1 MEIEF
6 FNFIE
11 LWKDRYEFFLMDRG
25 IFIDEKGKSHPFAY
39 IYPMTESLEVE
50 TIREF
55 EQNSIIKFEVI
66 DLVKNFEIDSDKRI
80 MTIKYPDGVNY
91 TFETEQFAVE
101 ESLKLKQRYG
111 KTGRFTPCYRL
122 KVKAKNYTFKD
133 KQFSTSSNI
142 GYTDIITAAYD
153 IFKHKDKMFSKE
165 SYTMGVDYP
174 LVIDLA
180 HFEWYIHRFECFRN
194 VVEVEIKSMV
204 NEEMEKPRGTINV
217 EFTNGKY
224 EMREVKFTTD
234 KIKEVF
240 THNIANVDFYLL
252 SKNKIGFKG
261 DTNIPESG
269 GNVLDHRYDRKYSLQ
284 IEDFIS
290 LEELSQSDIQRLID
304 EKENETTEF
313 KSVVEET
320 SESFY
325 QNISKQMTAMANAQ
339 SKGLVL
345 VGVTK
350 TGIIEGVGDL
360 SIEEFMNNLQ
370 QTLDSHCDPW
380 IDFEKKEF
388 ELLYQKEKVKV
399 YVLSLLAS
407 KKRRP
412 YLYRLGKSKFEIP
425 LRRGDSTKWLSPK
438 EIKEYMFNIHKEK
451 DQTS

>member
-1 MEIEF
+1 M
-6 FNFIE
+6 
-11 LWKDRYEFFLMDRG
+11 
-25 IFIDEKGKSHPFAY
+25 
-39 IYPMTESLEVE
+39 
-50 TIREF
+50 
-55 EQNSIIKFEVI
+55 
-66 DLVKNFEIDSDKRI
+66 
-80 MTIKYPDGVNY
+80 
-91 TFETEQFAVE
+91 
-101 ESLKLKQRYG
+101 
-111 KTGRFTPCYRL
+111 
-122 KVKAKNYTFKD
+122 
-133 KQFSTSSNI
+133 
-142 GYTDIITAAYD
+142 
-153 IFKHKDKMFSKE
+153 
-165 SYTMGVDYP
+165 
-174 LVIDLA
+174 
-180 HFEWYIHRFECFRN
+180 
-194 VVEVEIKSMV
+194 
-204 NEEMEKPRGTINV
+204 
-217 EFTNGKY
+217 
-224 EMREVKFTTD
+224 
-234 KIKEVF
+234 
-240 THNIANVDFYLL
+240 
-252 SKNKIGFKG
+252 
-261 DTNIPESG
+261 
-269 GNVLDHRYDRKYSLQ
+269 
-284 IEDFIS
+284 
-290 LEELSQSDIQRLID
+290 ID